1 MIVLVSNYC
10 ILSQFLRSVM
20 EEIDSKLRLR
30 IDILISV
37 LLVIVCFIR
46 IECFF
51 YQNVSL
57 R

>member
-20 EEIDSKLRLR
+20 EEIDNKLRLR